1 MGTTSDEEGAARA
14 GTDRP
19 APENHVAA
27 RIKME
32 REVRDWSTAKLA
44 EEMTKAGHP
53 INQSAI
59 WRIESGK
66 PRRRVNLDEALG
78 FCKVF
83 DLSLDDLTSVPGQL
97 MNPQVRRLVGEYVAK
112 WKEWRAL
119 SRAQDRIM
127 AELKEYAEAH
137 PEQEDMVKAMVTHE
151 LAVASGDD
159 FRRHRGSTHKLR
171 SWLGPD
177 RMAMVDEAEQPPDQ

>member
-1 MGTTSDEEGAARA
+1 MSDEDGAARA

-19 APENHVAA
+19 EPENHVAD
-27 RIKME
+27 RIRTE
-32 REVRDWSTAKLA
+32 REVRAWSTAKLA

-83 DLSLDDLTSVPGQL
+83 DLPLDELTSPPGRL
-97 MNPQVRRLVGEYVAK
+97 MNAQVRRLVGEYVEK
-112 WKEWRAL
+112 WKEWRVL
-119 SRAQDRIM
+119 GKAQDRIM
-127 AELKEYAEAH
+127 AELDDYAKAH
-137 PEQEDMVKAMVTHE
+137 PDQADMIKVMLMHE
-151 LAVASGDD
+151 LEVASDGE
-159 FRRHRGSTHKLR
+159 FRHHRGSRPKLQ

-177 RMAMVDEAEQPPDQ
+177 RMWPADETEQPPAQ

>member
-1 MGTTSDEEGAARA
+1 MSSEDGAARA

-19 APENHVAA
+19 EPENHVAD
-27 RIKME
+27 RIRME
-32 REVRDWSTAKLA
+32 REVRAWSTAKLA

-83 DLSLDDLTSVPGQL
+83 DLDLDELTSPPGRL
-97 MNPQVRRLVGEYVAK
+97 MNAQVRRLVGEYVEK
-112 WKEWRAL
+112 WNEWRVL
-119 SRAQDRIM
+119 GKAQDRIM
-127 AELKEYAEAH
+127 AELDDYAKAH
-137 PEQEDMVKAMVTHE
+137 PDQADMVKIMLMHE
-151 LAVASGDD
+151 LDVASDGE
-159 FRRHRGSTHKLR
+159 FRHHRGSRPKLQ

-177 RMAMVDEAEQPPDQ
+177 RMWPADEAEQPPTQ

>member
-1 MGTTSDEEGAARA
+1 
-14 GTDRP
+14 
-19 APENHVAA
+19 
-27 RIKME
+27 ME
-32 REVRDWSTAKLA
+32 REVRDWSTARLA

-83 DLSLDDLTSVPGQL
+83 DLPLDDLTSPPGQL
-97 MNPQVRRLVGEYVAK
+97 MNPLVRRLVGEYVEK
-112 WKEWRAL
+112 WKDWRAL
-119 SRAQDRIM
+119 GKAKDRIM
-127 AELKEYAEAH
+127 AELDDYAKAH
-137 PEQEDMVKAMVTHE
+137 PEHEDMVKVMLMHE
-151 LAVASGDD
+151 LEVASGDD
-159 FRRHRGSTHKLR
+159 FRRHRGSTHRLQ

-177 RMAMVDEAEQPPDQ
+177 RMSMPDESEQPPAQ

>member
-1 MGTTSDEEGAARA
+1 MSGEDGAARA

-19 APENHVAA
+19 EPENHVAE
-27 RIKME
+27 RIRME
-32 REVRDWSTAKLA
+32 REARDWSTARLA

-83 DLSLDDLTSVPGQL
+83 DLPLDDLTSPPGQL
-97 MNPQVRRLVGEYVAK
+97 MNPLVRRLVAEYVEN

-119 SRAQDRIM
+119 AKRKDRIM
-127 AELKEYAEAH
+127 AELDDYSKAH
-137 PEQEDMVKAMVTHE
+137 PEHEDMVKVMLIHE
-151 LAVASGDD
+151 LEVASGDD
-159 FRRHRGSTHKLR
+159 FRRHRGSTHRLQ

-177 RMAMVDEAEQPPDQ
+177 RMAISDETDEPPAS